1 MDGRSLNLAL
11 GFLVKLMKLSGK
23 SIFILTDRPENA
35 TLPPA
40 MKEIK
45 VKIKSVYGSDK
56 MYPACPDSQMFC
68 DIAGTKI
75 LTESLQNILAKRGW
89 KIMPTL

>member
-1 MDGRSLNLAL
+1 MKRYEVNLDSSECYQGMIESPDGEWVEYDSLNIA
-11 GFLVKLMKLSGK
+11 
-23 SIFILTDRPENA
+23 
-35 TLPPA
+35 A

-75 LTESLQNILAKRGW
+75 LTESLQNILVKRGW
-89 KIMPTL
+89 KITPIL